1 MLFEIEPLR
10 GVGPLRLGSTPD
22 EAYEALGTLGLPPL
36 WMCLGGHYSVVRD
49 SGLGIS
55 PRTRTGELEA
65 VYLEG
70 PPESGSGDTVTYR
83 RIDLFA
89 APYQQVVD
97 ALRKHTTVVE
107 DDHAFIAPELEL
119 MLTLSW
125 DDPDPD
131 TFERVILSLPDP
143 G

>member
-1 MLFEIEPLR
+1 
-10 GVGPLRLGSTPD
+10 
-22 EAYEALGTLGLPPL
+22 
-36 WMCLGGHYSVVRD
+36 MCLGGHYSVVGG
-49 SGLGIS
+49 SGLVIS

-70 PPESGSGDTVTYR
+70 PPESGYGDTVTYR
-83 RIDLFA
+83 GVDLFT

-97 ALRKHTTVVE
+97 ALRRHTTVVE
-107 DDHAFIAPELEL
+107 DDHAFIAPDLEL
-119 MLTLSW
+119 MLALSW

-143 G
+143 D